1 MRRKNLFLISLLFQH
16 KHISLHRLGYLE
28 VALHII
34 GSVDGVH
41 RRLHRFCDFPEFPLH
56 CLFVK
61 LIQICHNSYFAAKIA
76 KQIHSSKLLGKKT
89 NLRHTLPPLP
99 LLCRNL
105 IPLSQQLRQESGKFL
120 GINPKSP
127 YLCSSKS
134 SYLIRVYS

>member
-1 MRRKNLFLISLLFQH
+1 MRRKNLFPISLLFRH
-16 KHISLHRLGYLE
+16 KHISLHLLGYLE

-89 NLRHTLPPLP
+89 NLRHAQTLFPYSVAISFP
-99 LLCRNL
+99 CRNNFDKNQANFL
-105 IPLSQQLRQESGKFL
+105 ESTQ
-120 GINPKSP
+120 NPRTFAAVKVH
-127 YLCSSKS
+127 
-134 SYLIRVYS
+134 I

>member
-1 MRRKNLFLISLLFQH
+1 MRRKIFFLISLLFQH

-41 RRLHRFCDFPEFPLH
+41 RRFHRFCDFPEFPLH

-89 NLRHTLPPLP
+89 NLRHTQTLSPYSVANPLS
-99 LLCRNL
+99 CRNNFDKNQAIFL
-105 IPLSQQLRQESGKFL
+105 ESAQ
-120 GINPKSP
+120 NPRTFAA
-127 YLCSSKS
+127 S
-134 SYLIRVYS
+134 SYI